1 MLDRWY
7 RAAEPYWGVVVEM
20 GGGRTMLLEPWPGL
34 LVLVVPE
41 PVVPVLVEPELVPV
55 VVVPVVGCA
64 VGGCI
69 ELAGP
74 VIPPPRRAEPSVAP
88 ETVGGGFRNCDIEQ
102 DAYETATTTSNPITA

>member
-20 GGGRTMLLEPWPGL
+20 GGGRTMPLEPWPGL
-34 LVLVVPE
+34 LVLVEPE
-41 PVVPVLVEPELVPV
+41 LVVPVPVAPELVPV
-55 VVVPVVGCA
+55 LGCA
-64 VGGCI
+64 VDGCI
-69 ELAGP
+69 APAGP
-74 VIPPPRRAEPSVAP
+74 VMGARRGAEPSVAP